1 MTENKGNL
9 ASAYADLKIDE
20 NIQNLVD
27 AIYERTNTDM
37 GEYVMSFREMSNILL
52 QNVRHIKLATWMNIF
67 HLLVLCY

>member
-9 ASAYADLKIDE
+9 AFAYAGLKIDE

-37 GEYVMSFREMSNILL
+37 GEYWMSFMEMSNILL
-52 QNVRHIKLATWMNIF
+52 QNVRHIKLAAWMNIF
-67 HLLVLCY
+67 RLLVLCY

>member
-27 AIYERTNTDM
+27 VIYERTNTDM
-37 GEYVMSFREMSNILL
+37 GEYWMSFMEMSNILF